1 MSSSFGFSFSSEKRK
16 RADEKGCAVV
26 WKYKGWKE
34 KKEDGKAAKKQVST
48 LLHSPHPL
56 ALLFPLKK
64 RTCVSLRTPKR
75 VEDPE
80 KTDNY
85 SPPKPSSFG
94 FSFPSEKRTCAYL
107 GTERKRKKWGERQ
120 RSPLFLPFFLKKECV
135 HLYTRSTPWEICACM
150 GTEKEETEMA
160 KRQIITLFRGHHPLA
175 FLFPLQ

>member
-85 SPPKPSSFG
+85 TPPKPSSFG
-94 FSFPSEKRTCAYL
+94 FSFPSEKRTCAY
-107 GTERKRKKWGERQ
+107 
-120 RSPLFLPFFLKKECV
+120 
-135 HLYTRSTPWEICACM
+135 M
-150 GTEKEETEMA
+150 GTEKKPEGGEKAGFSFCSSFSPE
-160 KRQIITLFRGHHPLA
+160 KRMCASLYTFYTR
-175 FLFPLQ
+175 